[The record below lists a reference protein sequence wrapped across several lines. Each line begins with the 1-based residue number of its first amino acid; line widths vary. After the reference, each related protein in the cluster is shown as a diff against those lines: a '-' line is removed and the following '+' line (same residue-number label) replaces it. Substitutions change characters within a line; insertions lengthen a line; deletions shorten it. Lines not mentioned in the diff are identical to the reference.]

1 MDMKNL
7 LEKEQ
12 EKTLRLE
19 LEKTQAEEGRLHVER
34 QLAALQETLDQV
46 RRLAQLRVQAI
57 SYENVDSESKRK
69 LFHEMKH
76 ILPFIYLLEI

>member
-19 LEKTQAEEGRLHVER
+19 LERAQAEEGRLHVER

-46 RRLAQLRVQAI
+46 SRLTK
-57 SYENVDSESKRK
+57 E
-69 LFHEMKH
+69 
-76 ILPFIYLLEI
+76 LE

>member
-46 RRLAQLRVQAI
+46 SRLTK
-57 SYENVDSESKRK
+57 E
-69 LFHEMKH
+69 
-76 ILPFIYLLEI
+76 LE